1 MVSEKAISIKE
12 EKVEAYSTNEVEY
25 ALEEARPGKFVYSPA
40 EKKLVKK
47 INWTVMPLVCGI
59 LFVQVIIISFNVYI
73 VLLSSLLPS

>member
-1 MVSEKAISIKE
+1 MVSEKPVSIKE
-12 EKVEAYSTNEVEY
+12 EKVETYSANEVEY

-59 LFVQVIIISFNVYI
+59 LFVQVIIMSYNVY
-73 VLLSSLLPS
+73 VVLPSSRLPF